1 MCATGA
7 KQYGFTLAEVAV
19 VVLIV
24 GLLVGGLLGTY
35 STQVELGRISDTRK
49 TLETARDALIGFAA
63 ANGRL
68 PCPATATSSA
78 EQQQPS
84 GSGTCTVSVSAGGGQ
99 PGVGFFPAATLAL
112 TPTDSQGF
120 LIDSWGSRI
129 RYAVTNNKYAGCA
142 GPPATAAG
150 TTPEFTTPPTTST
163 TGTLRIGLTDVCSN
177 TPGPDLQVCTTA
189 AAPTPLSNVGAPTA
203 ACYGTSTTLTTSAVA
218 VIFSVGKNG
227 VPGGTGGAAG
237 SDESFNLDN
246 DRVFISH
253 NPTPASASGGEF
265 DDIVIWLSPSI
276 LYNRLLSGGL

>member
-24 GLLVGGLLGTY
+24 GLLLGGLLGTY
-35 STQVELGRISDTRK
+35 STQIDLSRTAETKK
-49 TLETARDALIGFAA
+49 TLETARDALIGFAT

-68 PCPATATSSA
+68 PCPATATSNGV
-78 EQQQPS
+78 EV
-84 GSGTCTVSVSAGGGQ
+84 GTGGVAGVGGVCQVGTAAGGGQ
-99 PGVGFFPAATLAL
+99 PGLGFVPAATLAL
-112 TPTDSQGF
+112 TPTDSQGY

-129 RYAVTNNKYAGCA
+129 RYAVTNSIAPGCPTAG
-142 GPPATAAG
+142 ATPDFTTQGAIRNQLTDG
-150 TTPEFTTPPTTST
+150 CTTTPAPD
-163 TGTLRIGLTDVCSN
+163 LRICTSGVINAGFSTATCS
-177 TPGPDLQVCTTA
+177 
-189 AAPTPLSNVGAPTA
+189 
-203 ACYGTSTTLTTSAVA
+203 GTSTTLTTSAVA

-246 DRVFISH
+246 DRAFISH
-253 NPTPASASGGEF
+253 DPRPAGATGGEF

-276 LYNRLLSGGL
+276 LYNRILSGGL

>member
-24 GLLVGGLLGTY
+24 GLLLGGLLGTY
-35 STQVELGRISDTRK
+35 STQIDLSRTAETKK
-49 TLETARDALIGFAA
+49 TLETARDALIGFAV

-68 PCPATATSSA
+68 PCPATATSNGA
-78 EQQQPS
+78 EAVAG
-84 GSGTCTVSVSAGGGQ
+84 GSPTGGTCTVSTGSPPNLL

-112 TPTDSQGF
+112 TPTDSQGY

-129 RYAVTNNKYAGCA
+129 RYSVTTNIYPGCA

-150 TTPEFTTPPTTST
+150 TTPEFTTL
-163 TGTLRIGLTDVCSN
+163 GALRTGLTDGCTN
-177 TPGPDLQVCTTA
+177 TPGPDLRVCTT
-189 AAPTPLSNVGAPTA
+189 APTPLSGVGTPSAT
-203 ACYGTSTTLTTSAVA
+203 CSGTGTTLTTSAVA

-237 SDESFNLDN
+237 SDESFNLDT

-253 NPTPASASGGEF
+253 EPAPAGATGGEF

-276 LYNRLLSGGL
+276 LYNRILSGGL